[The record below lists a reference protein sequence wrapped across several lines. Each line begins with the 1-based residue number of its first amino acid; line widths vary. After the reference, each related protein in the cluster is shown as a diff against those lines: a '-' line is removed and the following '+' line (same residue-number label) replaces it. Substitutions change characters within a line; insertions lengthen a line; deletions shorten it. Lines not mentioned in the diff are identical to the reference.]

1 MAPIRTKHL
10 PMLALDLIALEDL
23 ALAAGREIMSVYRGD
38 FETIRKSD
46 GSPVTV
52 ADQRAEALIIAGLT
66 ALAPGVPIVAEE
78 QMEAGQM
85 PKLRDVF
92 FLVDPLDG
100 TRDFVERR
108 SGEFTVNIGLIE
120 NGAPTIGVIYA
131 PAIGAL
137 YSGGGGAAF
146 HTRCAVDGVT
156 RLGARERIH
165 VSKGAQMRAL
175 TSRSSVSDS
184 LDKFLT
190 GLGAERRAMSSSL
203 KLCTVAAGEA
213 ELYPR
218 FGPVNEWDIAAGH
231 AILAAAGG
239 GLMLRRGG
247 SIAYGQKAPD
257 FLVHG
262 FVAHS
267 GGAVETKLREALGA

>member
-1 MAPIRTKHL
+1 MPAP
-10 PMLALDLIALEDL
+10 DLLALEDL
-23 ALAAGREIMSVYRGD
+23 ALAAGREIMGVYRSD

-46 GSPVTV
+46 GSPVTL

-66 ALAPGVPIVAEE
+66 KLAPGVPVVAEE
-78 QMEAGQM
+78 QMELGQM

-120 NGAPTIGVIYA
+120 NGAPIAGVVYA

-137 YSGGGGAAF
+137 YSGGDGRAF
-146 HTRCAVDGVT
+146 HTRCDADTVS
-156 RLGARERIH
+156 RAGAREPIH

-175 TSRSSVSDS
+175 TSRSAVSEA
-184 LDKFLT
+184 LETFLA
-190 GLGAERRAMSSSL
+190 GIGAERRAISSSL
-203 KLCTVAAGEA
+203 KLCLVASGEA

-231 AILAAAGG
+231 AIVSAAGG

-247 SIAYGQKAPD
+247 RMTYGEKAPD

-267 GGAVETKLREALGA
+267 GGAVEQKLRAALSA